1 MSKRKLVPSSN
12 SGMSKLN
19 GTESYPEPK
28 FKKTT
33 RVDIFDADY
42 IFLRTFE
49 QFSFNFMAKFHIKT
63 SKTSKKNKKR
73 NLILMLTR

>member
-12 SGMSKLN
+12 SGMSKLS

-42 IFLRTFE
+42 IF
-49 QFSFNFMAKFHIKT
+49 
-63 SKTSKKNKKR
+63 
-73 NLILMLTR
+73 